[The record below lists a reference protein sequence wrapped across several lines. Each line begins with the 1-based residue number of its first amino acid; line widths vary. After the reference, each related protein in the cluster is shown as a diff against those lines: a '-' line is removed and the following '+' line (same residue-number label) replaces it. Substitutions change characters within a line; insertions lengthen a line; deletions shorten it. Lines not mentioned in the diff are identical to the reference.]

1 MLTFRKPSIDALRE
15 IRARQSALDFTYPAV
30 GATCGKQPMPAG
42 FVVDRTRVEL
52 GYGPVVFERAKRAIA
67 EWRQFRLDW
76 LELFPND
83 TPIRA
88 GETVLVIARA
98 GGVWWTNAARI
109 VYVVDESDAAKS
121 QFGFAYGTLP
131 GHVETGE
138 ERFLI
143 EWDRATDNVSFEIL
157 AFSRPNHFLVRLNKR
172 RARAMQKRF
181 AEESTAAMH
190 RYAAKETPAH

>member
-1 MLTFRKPSIDALRE
+1 MLSVNGGNSD
-15 IRARQSALDFTYPAV
+15 SV
-30 GATCGKQPMPAG
+30 GS
-42 FVVDRTRVEL
+42 
-52 GYGPVVFERAKRAIA
+52 KR
-67 EWRQFRLDW
+67 
-76 LELFPND
+76 FPND

-98 GGVWWTNAARI
+98 GGMWWTNAARI

-157 AFSRPNHFLVRLNKR
+157 AFSRPKHLLVRLNKR
-172 RARAMQKRF
+172 RARDDAKAVCRGIDGCDEAVCERGRASALEVRLHGLAILLF
-181 AEESTAAMH
+181 ARALGHCFDDLREAPHGGAGRVKAGEAEA
-190 RYAAKETPAH
+190 R

>member
-1 MLTFRKPSIDALRE
+1 MFTFRKPSVDALRE
-15 IRARQSALDFTYPAV
+15 IRAHQSALDFTYAAV

-42 FVVDRTRVEL
+42 FIVDRTHIEL
-52 GYGPVVFERAKRAIA
+52 GRGSAVFERAKRALCG
-67 EWRQFRLDW
+67 WRLFQLDW
-76 LELFPND
+76 LEVFPND
-83 TPIRA
+83 TPICA
-88 GETVLVIARA
+88 GEVVLVIARA
-98 GGVWWTNAARI
+98 GVWWTNAARI
-109 VYVVDESDAAKS
+109 VYVVDEGDAAKS

-157 AFSRPNHFLVRLNKR
+157 AFSQPKHFLVRLNKR

-181 AEESTAAMH
+181 AQESTAAMH